1 MTHVHFPPA
10 REISVMNA
18 VQPAVVQLY
27 CAHGVCG
34 LIGPHDNLKAEKK
47 AIFHL
52 LNLTIL
58 NSFIT
63 YASCGSKLPHWS
75 LRLLLDR
82 DVTHEAVSASTSN
95 LMTRKTSSS

>member
-1 MTHVHFPPA
+1 MHFPPA

-18 VQPAVVQLY
+18 EQPAIVQLY
-27 CAHGVCG
+27 YAHGVCG
-34 LIGPHDNLKAEKK
+34 LIGPHDDLKAEKR

-63 YASCGSKLPHWS
+63 FASFDSKLPHWS
-75 LRLLLDR
+75 MRLLLGR
-82 DVTHEAVSASTSN
+82 DVTHEAGSASTSN
-95 LMTRKTSSS
+95 LMTRKTSPS